1 MNNYGLVEKI
11 FQGTG
16 KTCYWRLKTKNITSN
31 QMFKILINDQ
41 IQKLKRLSQ
50 LNKGDW
56 ENTNPKKIP
65 YYFTDNNT
73 SIYNLYPICTYANN
87 WDSLN
92 KKKREN
98 YKAKL
103 LLLLLFLR
111 HLFHP
116 FNFYYC
122 PLCRGFVIKTNFCN
136 NFTNSV
142 RTQSDFIHLAFFVI
156 K

>member
-98 YKAKL
+98 IVAYKQFQEILKKFDSAKKEL
-103 LLLLLFLR
+103 IE
-111 HLFHP
+111 
-116 FNFYYC
+116 FNDKAYENIFSE
-122 PLCRGFVIKTNFCN
+122 TMH
-136 NFTNSV
+136 SV
-142 RTQSDFIHLAFFVI
+142 A
-156 K
+156 